1 MSVRIYFY
9 FLKELLEAIVY
20 IHEKGIMHRDLNPLN
35 IMRVDGIKE
44 DGIKLI
50 DFGLARKI
58 KNTMNFPVS
67 GTPGYMAPEVINF
80 SKLYDEK
87 VDIYSLG
94 CVMYKM

>member
-1 MSVRIYFY
+1 
-9 FLKELLEAIVY
+9 LEAIVY
-20 IHEKGIMHRDLNPLN
+20 IHEKGIMHRDINPLN
-35 IMRVDGIKE
+35 IMRA

-50 DFGLARKI
+50 DFGLARKV